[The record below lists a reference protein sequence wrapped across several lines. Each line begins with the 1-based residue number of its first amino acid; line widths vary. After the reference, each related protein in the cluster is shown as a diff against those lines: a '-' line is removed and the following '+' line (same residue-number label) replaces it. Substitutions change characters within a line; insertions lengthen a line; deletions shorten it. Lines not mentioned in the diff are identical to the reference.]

1 MTDSSVAQP
10 TSVADDISS
19 WLSIELNPNTG
30 EITITTIINPLTEF
44 TSKEMN
50 ADATSIDISDATEG
64 ALISLAKMSD
74 CQPTDLAKI
83 YVKGLPEAYE
93 RQGKPRSVHN
103 ISYRRFLTAWTRAM
117 CAETGGFSR
126 LMRESAD
133 GQNVR

>member
-1 MTDSSVAQP
+1 MADSRVAQP
-10 TSVADDISS
+10 LTS
-19 WLSIELNPNTG
+19 WLSIECNSTTG
-30 EITITTIINPLTEF
+30 EITMTTVTNPLTES

-64 ALISLAKMSD
+64 ALISTAKMSD

-83 YVKGLPEAYE
+83 YVKGLPEAYK

-117 CAETGGFSR
+117 CADKGGFSR